1 MRQYD
6 NYIFDFYGT
15 LVDILTDEES
25 QDLWRRMAEFYSCYG
40 ADYKPKILHE
50 EYLMMVHD
58 EENILRRKKQCND
71 VEINLG
77 RVFARLL
84 LESPFNHYVSLSV
97 CGRNVYD
104 LRRRAHSETIDEIAG
119 SEWAI
124 AVGNFFRILS
134 RKHLRVYPHTS
145 AVLRNLKRRGARVI
159 LFTNAQSLFTMPEID
174 ASGLKRY
181 FDAIYIS
188 SDYGLRKPAASFL
201 QQLVKEQELETAN
214 TLLIGNEVD
223 TDIRCALSEGMDAVL
238 LHGSHEDE
246 KKLRSLLGQMT
257 GTVPMV
263 KTVADIRILETEKSE
278 Q

>member
-15 LVDILTDEES
+15 LVDILTDENS

-58 EENILRRKKQCND
+58 EENILRKKKQCND

-104 LRRRAHSETIDEIAG
+104 LRRRAHSETIDEIAE

-145 AVLRNLKRRGARVI
+145 TVLRSLKRRGAKII
-159 LFTNAQSLFTMPEID
+159 LFTNAQALLTMPEID

-181 FDAIYIS
+181 FDAIYVS
-188 SDYGLRKPAASFL
+188 SDYGLRKPSAAFL
-201 QQLVKEQELETAN
+201 QQLVKEQDLEIAS
-214 TLLIGNEVD
+214 TLLIGNETD
-223 TDIRCALSEGMDAVL
+223 TDIRCALQAGMDAVL
-238 LHGSHEDE
+238 LHGSREDE
-246 KKLRSLLGQMT
+246 KKLHSLLQQGT
-257 GTVPMV
+257 GTMPMV
-263 KTVADIRILETEKSE
+263 KTAADIRILEAVK
-278 Q
+278 